1 MCQKKKKYANSKSIE
16 NENEKCTNES
26 TSIRYHTFLH
36 RLQPQSYTNNFAPL
50 GVTSITVCNIKGI
63 LQLILDRYRM
73 GHKRHIDIGKYE
85 ELIIWTVC

>member
-1 MCQKKKKYANSKSIE
+1 MCQKKKKYTNSKSIE

-50 GVTSITVCNIKGI
+50 RGDVNYKDLQCAISRIYCN
-63 LQLILDRYRM
+63 
-73 GHKRHIDIGKYE
+73 
-85 ELIIWTVC
+85 